1 MPDSF
6 ATARNACRFRGRARP
21 LRLET
26 IAAGQETVPAAGRHA
41 RMAGLKLVD
50 WFQTVGV
57 VLVPVRQ
64 ACDGAEISGDE
75 ISFCN
80 SARFGHNDAMGRS
93 VAKTR
98 AHLTRAV
105 LWLLV
110 GAMLSMGQA
119 GAAGLSPD
127 DPAQRIGGRS
137 SDRGTA
143 QLVVSVR
150 VVKAPV
156 QPALPLAEAGTCCI
170 CGGPVECDVTPP
182 QAVVARI
189 PRIGPASLG
198 DAHGTPPPHDPP
210 RI

>member
-1 MPDSF
+1 
-6 ATARNACRFRGRARP
+6 
-21 LRLET
+21 
-26 IAAGQETVPAAGRHA
+26 
-41 RMAGLKLVD
+41 
-50 WFQTVGV
+50 
-57 VLVPVRQ
+57 
-64 ACDGAEISGDE
+64 
-75 ISFCN
+75 
-80 SARFGHNDAMGRS
+80 MGRS

-127 DPAQRIGGRS
+127 DPAQRIGGRA

-143 QLVVSVR
+143 QLAVAVGMA
-150 VVKAPV
+150 KAPI
-156 QPALPLAEAGTCCI
+156 QPVILLSETGTCCI
-170 CGGPVECDVTPP
+170 CGGPADCDSAVP

-189 PRIGPASLG
+189 PRIGRVPLG
-198 DAHGTPPPHDPP
+198 HAHGAPPPHDPP